1 MERTTVRLPDELLEQ
16 AKAHARRTGRTF
28 TQLLEQAVRAEL
40 AQQAAAGMRGAE
52 RAPVYAPRANDT
64 VGNPSKEQPVP
75 TAAQRERSA
84 NQLLEQV
91 QELQAFL
98 SAVPDRDLRS
108 PDEILG
114 YNATGLPE

>member
-1 MERTTVRLPDELLEQ
+1 MERTTVRLPDELFEQ
-16 AKAHARRTGRTF
+16 AKAHARRSGRTF
-28 TQLLEQAVRAEL
+28 TQFLEQAVRAEL
-40 AQQAAAGMRGAE
+40 AQHSAAGRVAE
-52 RAPVYAPRANDT
+52 RAPVYAVQANERA
-64 VGNPSKEQPVP
+64 GNAATEQPVP
-75 TAAQRERSA
+75 TATQRERSA

-98 SAVPDRDLRS
+98 SALPDRDLRS

>member
-1 MERTTVRLPDELLEQ
+1 MERTTVRLPDELFEQ

-28 TQLLEQAVRAEL
+28 TQVLEQAVRAEL
-40 AQQAAAGMRGAE
+40 VQYSAGGRAAE
-52 RAPVYAPRANDT
+52 RAPVYAARANDAHST
-64 VGNPSKEQPVP
+64 LSNEPSVP
-75 TAAQRERSA
+75 TAAQRERTA

-98 SAVPDRDLRS
+98 SALPDRDLRS
-108 PDEILG
+108 ADEILG